1 MTWTIRTLAVSALA
15 VFGLAAWADDDKKPF
30 DDGEFLTTV
39 ASCDMCEI
47 ELGKLASEKA
57 RHEDVKK
64 FAKKLSE
71 DHQKCL
77 DEVKTVA
84 KSAGVT
90 LPEKMKEDQQKV
102 CDKFKDYKGENFD
115 RDYIKQMV
123 ENHEKAVKW
132 FTRATKEAKAQEV
145 KDFATKHL
153 PALQAHLDEAKK
165 LHEQLK

>member
-1 MTWTIRTLAVSALA
+1 MSWTLRMLAVSALA
-15 VFGLAAWADDDKKPF
+15 LVGLTTSADDTKPF
-30 DDGEFLTTV
+30 DDGEFLMNV

-57 RHEDVKK
+57 RNEDVKK
-64 FAKKLSE
+64 FAKKLTE

-77 DEVKTVA
+77 EDLKTVA

-90 LPEKMKEDQQKV
+90 LPEKMKDEQRKI

-123 ENHEKAVKW
+123 EGHEKAVKS

-145 KDFATKHL
+145 KDFATKGL
-153 PALQAHLDEAKK
+153 PVLQAHLEEAKK
-165 LHEQLK
+165 LQEQLK